1 MLTEKDPRLAGR
13 VAFTHPNFV
22 AYTFA
27 RFFIVLA
34 LEMQSVAVGWQVYEI
49 TKRPIDL
56 GYVGLAQFLP
66 GFVLFLFAGHAADL
80 FDRRKLLMWC
90 YGGYALSSA
99 LLLAVTRRAPVS
111 VHLIYVV
118 LVLVGSVRS
127 FSFPVSR
134 AILPQLVPGEHF
146 PNAVA
151 WNASTFQVATIAGPA
166 LGGIVYAAF
175 RGPEAV
181 YITSVVVA
189 VLSVLLTLRI
199 HPIETDE
206 AVLADSVGDDFQAPS
221 RGMQELFTTE
231 DTEDHGAGTG
241 KGRAIAGE
249 GARAT
254 LNRNS
259 SKATFTLRN
268 VLAGFHFIW
277 QKKLIL
283 GSISLDMFAVLL
295 GGAVA
300 LLPIYAR
307 TILHT
312 GPWGLGLL
320 RSAPGV
326 GAALMAIVVAHWP
339 IRRRAGIKMLM
350 AVAGFGVF
358 TIIFGIS
365 RSLIVSLIAL
375 LLLGASDMVSVIIRA
390 TLVQV
395 ATRDEMR
402 GRVNAVDMLFIGVS
416 NELGEFESGLTAQWF
431 GTVPAVILGGVGTL
445 VVIAAWAWLFP
456 ELRKADQLTVAE
468 LMPE

>member
-1 MLTEKDPRLAGR
+1 MLTDKDPRLAGR

-22 AYTFA
+22 AYTLA
-27 RFFIVLA
+27 RFLIVLA

-66 GFVLFLFAGHAADL
+66 GFALFLFAGHAADL

-90 YGGYALSSA
+90 YAGYAVSSA
-99 LLLAVTRRAPVS
+99 LLLAISRHTPVS
-111 VHLIYVV
+111 VHWIYVV
-118 LVLVGSVRS
+118 LALVGSVRA

-134 AILPQLVPGEHF
+134 AILPQLVPEEHF

-166 LGGIVYAAF
+166 LGGIVYAFF

-181 YITSVVVA
+181 YAVSVAVA
-189 VLSVLLTLRI
+189 VLSLGMTFRI
-199 HPIETDE
+199 HPRE
-206 AVLADSVGDDFQAPS
+206 A
-221 RGMQELFTTE
+221 
-231 DTEDHGAGTG
+231 
-241 KGRAIAGE
+241 
-249 GARAT
+249 ARAAAAA
-254 LNRNS
+254 LASALDGGRSGGNAKVQFS
-259 SKATFTLRN
+259 ARN
-268 VLAGFHFIW
+268 VLAGFRFIFE
-277 QKKLIL
+277 KRLIL

-300 LLPIYAR
+300 LLPVYAR

-326 GAALMAIVVAHWP
+326 GAAVMAIVVAHWP
-339 IRRRAGIKMLM
+339 IRRHAGITMLTT
-350 AVAGFGVF
+350 VASFGVC

-365 RSLIVSLIAL
+365 HSLVVSLAAL
-375 LLLGASDMVSVIIRA
+375 TLLGASDMVSVIIRA

-395 ATRDEMR
+395 ATPDQMR

-431 GTVPAVILGGVGTL
+431 GTVPAVVLGGVGTL
-445 VVIAAWAWLFP
+445 VIIAAWAWLFP
-456 ELRKADQLTVAE
+456 ELRKADKLTVAE